1 MDTRK
6 FTITVDGI
14 KEAIANV
21 KSLKEAIDSID
32 ASVGVAVEAIEESS
46 KAKKTS
52 TKATDE
58 LGKVQSKL
66 NDYDKAYATEV
77 AKAKAALGQKNT
89 EVKNA
94 VKMEQDLQIIEVG
107 SMNTYREKQT
117 YLSALNRVI
126 RNMTD
131 EEQLNGKSK
140 QDLIQI
146 SAEVQQSLKDEDEA
160 MKIYTRNV
168 GNYSSAL
175 EGVEVKLAPLES
187 EMGELKDQMARMLV
201 DGVSPTSEAFQELA
215 KRAGAIKDACEDAEK
230 EISHFASD
238 TAAMDDV
245 VNVAQTATASY
256 ALLLSATET
265 LGIENEE
272 VTEGIRKLEAAQTAL
287 NSLNTLSASLLDN
300 STASYKIYHAI
311 LQAVGLE
318 KKATAAATAT
328 LTAAEGAEAVGAT
341 TAATATAAFAASLW
355 AVLSP
360 LLVIVAIIAVVAAGI
375 YGLVAAFD
383 ALFGPTE
390 EETAAMEAQCETM
403 NKLNDLTKEN
413 IELLK
418 AKGATEAQVLN
429 DSINMYRNN
438 LTKLEEHVKACEE
451 FYGEDSD
458 EYKEAVEKKK
468 EAEEELQKLQND
480 GLVYLTKKISEHRKK
495 RDELALGEY
504 EYKKKVA
511 KDEYNYQIK
520 LLDNLLKAQKISVE
534 ERKKM
539 LADLK
544 ESYNDTIAEIDKENA
559 EDKKKNT
566 RGLGNS
572 TSADDAAK
580 NYKKAAEE
588 LSKAVDS
595 MQTKTTDMIIDRRK
609 KALEES
615 KALAKEIEVVDDETY
630 EEKWKHLE
638 ADLTKELNERHQQ
651 TVKEIKEEDDKFK
664 EIQKKYKG
672 HTDLLLQYEQEY
684 KRQKAIIEQNEKDD
698 FEKIEKDTQ
707 KLQDEALNE
716 RNNSQLKALQ
726 NSAAYSAS
734 YADAALKN
742 VFHPIDKSLKE
753 IQKEY
758 KELIP
763 NSESA
768 AKAWKQFWDLEPDT
782 DKYFEFFE
790 TAEDGQKDFTKFIEQ
805 ESKKASDALSSIT
818 SGGGSNLQKSIAD
831 YYDKAMKGML
841 TLKRN
846 MITEGKSEDEI
857 NEAMINSYSHIT
869 QVMSDYKQQLIDL
882 GKTVG
887 DVTTTMNAMGEV
899 VDKVPTDGLN
909 KSEEAAKKWSSN
921 ITKFLGKAIDPF
933 KDTLNALSD
942 SVNGVFSAINDWL
955 QSDIDKLA
963 DAIDEITE
971 KYDELTDAVSTTEE
985 TITSLKEE
993 FKEAST
999 SDKNALAQK
1008 IAEEEALLAQEKAA
1022 QQEAYNEQVGLD
1034 EKKQELEN
1042 EQQKRNLT
1050 LQQFNAGI
1058 SLINSLISTAEGM
1071 AKEYSKGVLGI
1082 PTATLIG
1089 VLGGIQSAAI
1099 GVQIAA
1105 LQAQKSRFAEGGYVD
1120 SDGMLHG
1127 NSHAQGGI
1135 DIRVGKSRIIE
1146 AEGGEFIINKKSSER
1161 YYDILAAIN
1170 NDGKSG
1176 KTISALGRRKYADGG
1191 SLNFDML
1198 EGSIGRSTERQM
1210 QRVMENV
1217 TINPKV
1223 SVVDIIRKTDDY
1235 NRVRVYAG
1243 R

>member
-14 KEAIANV
+14 KEAIENV
-21 KSLKEAIDSID
+21 KSLKETIDSID

-52 TKATDE
+52 SKATDE
-58 LGKVQSKL
+58 LGKVQAKL

-94 VKMEQDLQIIEVG
+94 VKMEQDLQIIESA

-131 EEQLNGKSK
+131 EEQVNGKTK
-140 QDLIQI
+140 QELMQI

-256 ALLLSATET
+256 ALLLSATES

-318 KKATAAATAT
+318 QKTTAAATTT

-341 TAATATAAFAASLW
+341 TAASATTAFAASLW

-429 DSINMYRNN
+429 DSLNMYRNN

-468 EAEEELQKLQND
+468 EAEEEFQKLQND
-480 GLVYLTKKISEHRKK
+480 GLVYLTKKITEHRNK
-495 RDELALGEY
+495 RDELTLGEY
-504 EYKKKVA
+504 KYKKKVA
-511 KDEYNYQIK
+511 KDEYDYQIK

-539 LADLK
+539 LAELK
-544 ESYNDTIAEIDKENA
+544 ESYDDTIAEIDKKET
-559 EDKKKNT
+559 EDKKKTTT

-572 TSADDAAK
+572 KSTKDDTKKELEELNKTIKSLAEKNTDMLIDERKRTLEAMKTLSMQMSVTDDKSWLQKKNQLQKRANEELLIIRTENERELLVEEDKWNELKKKYAK
-580 NYKKAAEE
+580 YSKELQNAEKIHNETIRLLKEKHAEE
-588 LSKAVDS
+588 EVKIVEDYAKQQTDVDKERTQAFMDNFELMGSKYASNVQRLIS
-595 MQTKTTDMIIDRRK
+595 NVLNPTDKSIEALQKDYEKIIP
-609 KALEES
+609 S
-615 KALAKEIEVVDDETY
+615 
-630 EEKWKHLE
+630 
-638 ADLTKELNERHQQ
+638 TKE
-651 TVKEIKEEDDKFK
+651 
-664 EIQKKYKG
+664 
-672 HTDLLLQYEQEY
+672 
-684 KRQKAIIEQNEKDD
+684 AS
-698 FEKIEKDTQ
+698 
-707 KLQDEALNE
+707 EAWE
-716 RNNSQLKALQ
+716 M
-726 NSAAYSAS
+726 
-734 YADAALKN
+734 
-742 VFHPIDKSLKE
+742 
-753 IQKEY
+753 
-758 KELIP
+758 
-763 NSESA
+763 
-768 AKAWKQFWDLEPDT
+768 FWDEINSPVSYDNIVASLGDDMTDYEDYLKFLEQQSQATFD
-782 DKYFEFFE
+782 E
-790 TAEDGQKDFTKFIEQ
+790 
-805 ESKKASDALSSIT
+805 
-818 SGGGSNLQKSIAD
+818 LQKSGSEFQQS
-831 YYDKAMKGML
+831 MSGMYVSAL
-841 TLKRN
+841 NNIIMQGEKLRQ
-846 MITEGKSEDEI
+846 EGKSQDEI
-857 NEAMINSYSHIT
+857 NMSLQISYSQLCQT
-869 QVMSDYKQQLIDL
+869 MEQYKKSLIDVGKQAGDATYAFNAL
-882 GKTVG
+882 G
-887 DVTTTMNAMGEV
+887 E
-899 VDKVPTDGLN
+899 KVEKLSTKGLSAS
-909 KSEEAAKKWSSN
+909 KKFAAKSSSN
-921 ITKFLGKAIDPF
+921 ITKFLAKAIEPF
-933 KDTLNALSD
+933 KETLNALSD
-942 SVNGVFSAINDWL
+942 SVNGVFDAVNDWL

-971 KYDELTDAVSTTEE
+971 KYEELTDAVSTTEE

-1008 IAEEEALLAQEKAA
+1008 IAEEEALLAQQKAA

-1050 LQQFNAGI
+1050 QQQFNAGI

-1082 PTATLIG
+1082 PTAALIG

-1105 LQAQKSRFAEGGYVD
+1105 LQAQKSRYAEGGYVD

-1135 DIRVGKSRIIE
+1135 DIKVGKSRIIE

-1191 SLNFDML
+1191 SLNFDMV
-1198 EGSIGRSTERQM
+1198 ENSIGRNTERQM
-1210 QRVMENV
+1210 QRVMESV

>member
-14 KEAIANV
+14 KEAIENV
-21 KSLKEAIDSID
+21 KSLKETIDSID

-52 TKATDE
+52 SKATDE
-58 LGKVQSKL
+58 LGKVQAKL

-94 VKMEQDLQIIEVG
+94 VKMAQDLQIIESA

-131 EEQLNGKSK
+131 EEQVNGKTK
-140 QDLIQI
+140 QELMQI

-318 KKATAAATAT
+318 QKTTAAATTT
-328 LTAAEGAEAVGAT
+328 LTAAEGAEAAGAT
-341 TAATATAAFAASLW
+341 TAATATTAFAASLW

-390 EETAAMEAQCETM
+390 EETAAMEAQCEVM

-429 DSINMYRNN
+429 DSLNMYRNN

-468 EAEEELQKLQND
+468 EAEEEFQKLQND
-480 GLVYLTKKISEHRKK
+480 GLVYLTKKITEHRNK
-495 RDELALGEY
+495 RDELTLGEY
-504 EYKKKVA
+504 KYKKKVA
-511 KDEYNYQIK
+511 KDEYDYQIK

-539 LADLK
+539 LAELK
-544 ESYNDTIAEIDKENA
+544 ASYDDTIAEIDKKET
-559 EDKKKNT
+559 EDKKKTTT

-572 TSADDAAK
+572 KSTKDDTKKELEELNKTIKSMAEKNTDMLIDERKRTLEAMKNISMQMSVTDDKSWLQKKNQLQKRANEELLIIRTENERELLVEEDKWNELKKKYAK
-580 NYKKAAEE
+580 YSKELQNAEKIHNETIRLLKEKHAEE
-588 LSKAVDS
+588 EVKIVEDYAKQQTDVDKERT
-595 MQTKTTDMIIDRRK
+595 QTFIDNFELMGAQYASNAQRLISNVLNPTDKSIEALQKDYEKIIP
-609 KALEES
+609 S
-615 KALAKEIEVVDDETY
+615 
-630 EEKWKHLE
+630 
-638 ADLTKELNERHQQ
+638 TKE
-651 TVKEIKEEDDKFK
+651 
-664 EIQKKYKG
+664 
-672 HTDLLLQYEQEY
+672 
-684 KRQKAIIEQNEKDD
+684 AS
-698 FEKIEKDTQ
+698 
-707 KLQDEALNE
+707 EAWE
-716 RNNSQLKALQ
+716 M
-726 NSAAYSAS
+726 
-734 YADAALKN
+734 
-742 VFHPIDKSLKE
+742 
-753 IQKEY
+753 
-758 KELIP
+758 
-763 NSESA
+763 
-768 AKAWKQFWDLEPDT
+768 FWDEINSPVSYDNLVASLGDDMPDYEDYLKFLEQQSQATFD
-782 DKYFEFFE
+782 E
-790 TAEDGQKDFTKFIEQ
+790 
-805 ESKKASDALSSIT
+805 
-818 SGGGSNLQKSIAD
+818 LQKSGSEFQQSIS
-831 YYDKAMKGML
+831 GMYVSAL
-841 TLKRN
+841 NNIIMQGEKLRQ
-846 MITEGKSEDEI
+846 EGKTQDEI
-857 NEAMINSYSHIT
+857 NMSLQISYSQLCQT
-869 QVMSDYKQQLIDL
+869 MEQYKNSLIDV
-882 GKTVG
+882 GTKAG
-887 DVTTTMNAMGEV
+887 DVTYTFNALGE
-899 VDKVPTDGLN
+899 KTKKLSTDGLSAS
-909 KSEEAAKKWSSN
+909 KKFAAKSSSN
-921 ITKFLGKAIDPF
+921 ITKFLAKAIEPF
-933 KDTLNALSD
+933 KETLNALSD
-942 SVNGVFSAINDWL
+942 SVNGVFDAVNDWL

-971 KYDELTDAVSTTEE
+971 KYEELTDAVSTTEE

-1050 LQQFNAGI
+1050 QQQFNAGI

-1082 PTATLIG
+1082 PTAALIG

-1105 LQAQKSRFAEGGYVD
+1105 LQAQKSRYAEGGYVD

-1135 DIRVGKSRIIE
+1135 DIKVGKSRIIE

-1161 YYDILAAIN
+1161 YYNILAAIN

-1198 EGSIGRSTERQM
+1198 ENSIGRNTERQM
-1210 QRVMENV
+1210 QRVMESV

>member
-14 KEAIANV
+14 KEAIENV
-21 KSLKEAIDSID
+21 KSLKETIDSID

-52 TKATDE
+52 SKATDE

-94 VKMEQDLQIIEVG
+94 VKMEQDLQIIESA

-131 EEQLNGKSK
+131 EEQVNGKTK
-140 QDLIQI
+140 QELMQI

-318 KKATAAATAT
+318 QKTTAAATTT

-341 TAATATAAFAASLW
+341 TAASATTAFAASLW

-468 EAEEELQKLQND
+468 EAEEEFQKLQND
-480 GLVYLTKKISEHRKK
+480 GLVYLTKKITEHRNK
-495 RDELALGEY
+495 RDELTLGEY
-504 EYKKKVA
+504 KYKKKVA
-511 KDEYNYQIK
+511 KDEYDYQIK

-539 LADLK
+539 LAELK
-544 ESYNDTIAEIDKENA
+544 ESYNDTIAEIDKKET
-559 EDKKKNT
+559 EDKKKTTT

-572 TSADDAAK
+572 KSTKDDT
-580 NYKKAAEE
+580 KKELEE
-588 LSKAVDS
+588 LNKTIKSMAEKNTDMLIDERKRTLEAMKNIS
-595 MQTKTTDMIIDRRK
+595 MQMSVTDDKTWLQKKNQLQKRANEELLIIRTENERELLVEEDKWNELK
-609 KALEES
+609 K
-615 KALAKEIEVVDDETY
+615 KYAKY
-630 EEKWKHLE
+630 S
-638 ADLTKELNERHQQ
+638 KELQNAEKIHNETIRLLKEKHAEDEVKIVEDYAKQQ
-651 TVKEIKEEDDKFK
+651 TDVDKERTQAFIDNFELMGAQYASNAQRLISNVLNPTDKSI
-664 EIQKKYKG
+664 EALQKDY
-672 HTDLLLQYEQEY
+672 
-684 KRQKAIIEQNEKDD
+684 
-698 FEKIEKDTQ
+698 EKIIPSTQ
-707 KLQDEALNE
+707 EA
-716 RNNSQLKALQ
+716 
-726 NSAAYSAS
+726 
-734 YADAALKN
+734 
-742 VFHPIDKSLKE
+742 
-753 IQKEY
+753 
-758 KELIP
+758 
-763 NSESA
+763 SE
-768 AKAWKQFWDLEPDT
+768 AWEMFWDEINSPVSYDNIVASLGDDMTDYEGYLKFLEQQSQHT
-782 DKYFEFFE
+782 FDK
-790 TAEDGQKDFTKFIEQ
+790 
-805 ESKKASDALSSIT
+805 
-818 SGGGSNLQKSIAD
+818 LQKSGSEFQQS
-831 YYDKAMKGML
+831 MSGMYVSAL
-841 TLKRN
+841 NNIIMQGEKLRQ
-846 MITEGKSEDEI
+846 EGKSQDEI
-857 NEAMINSYSHIT
+857 NMSLQISYSQLCQT
-869 QVMSDYKQQLIDL
+869 MEQYKQSLIDVGKQAGDAAYTFNAL
-882 GKTVG
+882 G
-887 DVTTTMNAMGEV
+887 E
-899 VDKVPTDGLN
+899 KVEKLSTKGLSAS
-909 KSEEAAKKWSSN
+909 KKFAAKSSSN
-921 ITKFLGKAIDPF
+921 ITKFLAKAIEPF
-933 KDTLNALSD
+933 KETLNALSE
-942 SVNGVFSAINDWL
+942 SVNGVFDAVNDWL

-971 KYDELTDAVSTTEE
+971 KYEELTDAVSTTEE
-985 TITSLKEE
+985 TIASLKEE

-1050 LQQFNAGI
+1050 QQQFNAGI

-1071 AKEYSKGVLGI
+1071 AKEYSKGILGI
-1082 PTATLIG
+1082 PTAALIG

-1105 LQAQKSRFAEGGYVD
+1105 LQAQKSRYAEGGYVD

-1135 DIRVGKSRIIE
+1135 DIKVGKSRIIE

-1191 SLNFDML
+1191 SLNFDMV
-1198 EGSIGRSTERQM
+1198 ENSIGRNTERQM
-1210 QRVMENV
+1210 QRVMESV